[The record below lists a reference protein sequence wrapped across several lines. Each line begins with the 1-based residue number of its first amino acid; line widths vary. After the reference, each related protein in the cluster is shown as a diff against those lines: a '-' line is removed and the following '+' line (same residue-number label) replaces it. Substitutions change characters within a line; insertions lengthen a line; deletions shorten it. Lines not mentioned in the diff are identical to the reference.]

1 MLQAV
6 TPVLEQQ
13 LKKPLK
19 KLAGQKRSL
28 DQAEDGQS
36 MSEGEDMS
44 QSDED
49 EDDFDDDPGILE
61 DGEGDEDDDDS
72 ESESETGSINGDSEE
87 SDTQIKPQEQPQH
100 IRKPK
105 RAKSNRTPKKL
116 SSVNLTIGV
125 PGTTET
131 TTAGKVVGLEDSIS
145 SFSAKKPDVINSTIL
160 NSSESIFLGDT
171 PFFFCTTAGIKWIA
185 DKTGED
191 SMVDRFQKS
200 FRTHHDANFTLYRQ
214 TVEQCNAPTE
224 ISAALLEPT
233 SNVFKRC
240 LSSLDFMSAEEV
252 DTLVNNELS
261 PEDGNGFAEKLT
273 VHAIIAMGLICMQD
287 CPELLD
293 LLPVKVDMAF
303 VHLHINSAFYYFF
316 RFSLIGNSLI
326 GVKGV
331 VLLIICLLFTSSHA
345 PPLMVSSAAV
355 RLAQEVGLHLKQCT
369 VGLPRIEAERR
380 SRLWWTIYYLE
391 KDVSIRFGKPS
402 NIVDES
408 ITTPLPTYT
417 PELDIGFEKE
427 KFCYARTITQLYL
440 IWSKLSVTIYRIPS
454 SRITVKEKLA
464 NLIQYDKEL
473 MAWREALP
481 PFFRP
486 GYTGDPLASLSHLS
500 ANQMWRLRFSIIFS
514 HTMFYYV
521 QLSIHRQVAYHPSWI
536 YKVTSS
542 EKPTNESGKPSPPSN
557 KTSPSQDSDTDNTSM
572 RNQNAAIGNYIATK
586 YGHEANG
593 NVNAQSHMSYV
604 EHQNNV
610 KLITKRVA
618 TEYPRLLRSFQI
630 SVECSRQTI
639 LAIHNTRG
647 SSVASFS
654 LSFFLLNAFITL
666 LIKCFMQ
673 PHDPETPKDL
683 QVMWLTIEWV
693 ERLSF
698 FTSQLLPANTE
709 SFLHVL
715 MDVINRYVEKK
726 RSTKLVL
733 KTESVSPSEAL
744 GLSEPR
750 PIPSCFHSNGVAA
763 ASATPATTAPTTGTA
778 AAAAATA
785 APAAPPSATGTTA
798 GAAPPVMPAYPQ
810 RPVVSAY
817 ASQTGVP
824 TATTTGIPE
833 FPSLPTPASATAP
846 VMPNGTN
853 GGIPSFSYDGS
864 RSSPS
869 TAPTSASQQQQQQF
883 FHNAVDSAVTA
894 AAMVAA
900 SSTPGP
906 SAMANGSAS
915 STSSSGVPGL
925 GAFDD
930 YFFDPIMAGDP
941 QIFDSL
947 YQLSSHWGSWES
959 TDQWAI

>member
-1 MLQAV
+1 M
-6 TPVLEQQ
+6 EQQ

-28 DQAEDGQS
+28 DQVEAGQS

-49 EDDFDDDPGILE
+49 EADSDDDPGILE
-61 DGEGDEDDDDS
+61 DGEGDEDDDES
-72 ESESETGSINGDSEE
+72 ESESETGSINGDSDE
-87 SDTQIKPQEQPQH
+87 SDTLTTKPQEQPQQV
-100 IRKPK
+100 RKPK
-105 RAKSNRTPKKL
+105 RVKSHKAPKKVPP
-116 SSVNLTIGV
+116 VNLTIGI

-131 TTAGKVVGLEDSIS
+131 TSGKVVGLGDSIN

-185 DKTGED
+185 DKTGEEA
-191 SMVDRFQKS
+191 MVDRFQKS
-200 FRTHHDANFTLYRQ
+200 FRTHHDANFTIYRQ
-214 TVEQCNAPTE
+214 TVEQCDAPTSVTAE
-224 ISAALLEPT
+224 LLEPT

-240 LSSLDFMSAEEV
+240 LSSLDFMSSEEV
-252 DTLVNNELS
+252 DKLVRNELS
-261 PEDGNGFAEKLT
+261 PEDDGNGFAEKLT
-273 VHAIIAMGLICMQD
+273 VHAIIAMGLISMQD
-287 CPELLD
+287 CPELME

-303 VHLHINSAFYYFF
+303 VHTHINSAFYYFF
-316 RFSLIGNSLI
+316 RFSLIGNSLT

-345 PPLMVSSAAV
+345 PPLMVSTAAV
-355 RLAQEVGLHLKQCT
+355 RLAQEVGLHLKQFT

-380 SRLWWTIYYLE
+380 SRLWWTIFYLE

-408 ITTPLPTYT
+408 ITAPLPTYT

-440 IWSKLSVTIYRIPS
+440 LWSKLSLTIYRIPS
-454 SRITVKEKLA
+454 SRISVKEKLA
-464 NLIQYDKEL
+464 NLIQFDKEL

-486 GYTGDPLASLSHLS
+486 GYSGDPLASLSHLS
-500 ANQMWRLRFSIIFS
+500 ANQLWRLRFSIIFS

-542 EKPTNESGKPSPPSN
+542 EKSTNESGKPSPPSS
-557 KTSPSQDSDTDNTSM
+557 KTSPSHDSDTDNLSLK
-572 RNQNAAIGNYIATK
+572 NQNAAIGNYIATK

-593 NVNAQSHMSYV
+593 NINAQSHMSYV

-715 MDVINRYVEKK
+715 MDVISRYVEKK

-733 KTESVSPSEAL
+733 KTEAVYPSDSSL
-744 GLSEPR
+744 GLNHANMGDKNS
-750 PIPSCFHSNGVAA
+750 IPASCIHPNSVAA
-763 ASATPATTAPTTGTA
+763 TPATPATTAAT
-778 AAAAATA
+778 ATA
-785 APAAPPSATGTTA
+785 APGSTGPTAPPSAPGTTV
-798 GAAPPVMPAYPQ
+798 GTAAPSAVPAYPQ
-810 RPVVSAY
+810 RPVVSAFTSQSGIP
-817 ASQTGVP
+817 AS
-824 TATTTGIPE
+824 TTTGAPE
-833 FPSLPTPASATAP
+833 FPSLPTPVSVTAP
-846 VMPNGTN
+846 AMLNDTN
-853 GGIPSFSYDGS
+853 GGIPGYSYDGS
-864 RSSPS
+864 RPSPS
-869 TAPTSASQQQQQQF
+869 TAPASVSPQQQQF
-883 FHNAVDSAVTA
+883 FNNAIESAVA
-894 AAMVAA
+894 AATMTAA
-900 SSTPGP
+900 SSTAGP
-906 SAMANGSAS
+906 SSMAND
-915 STSSSGVPGL
+915 STSGTTNTGVPGL